1 MTIEQELKISPI
13 NVEARRQAD
22 IRTGDR
28 VRVHTKIVEKG
39 KTRTQPFE
47 GLVIA
52 RKHGREPGASFTVR
66 RTTGEYGVERVFP
79 LYSPNI
85 QKIEVLRR
93 SKVRQSNIYHIR
105 DKVTRQIRREMRRMM
120 LINETA
126 ADDSLPEESAE
137 ASETEETL
145 EEAGSTEEEQAS
157 GSVGQNQAEEQ
168 TEAGTSSS
176 EEAVVSEDPPAAAEE
191 AADK

>member
-1 MTIEQELKISPI
+1 MTVEQELNISPI

-52 RKHGREPGASFTVR
+52 RKHGTEPGASFTVR

-126 ADDSLPEESAE
+126 ADDSLPEEPAE
-137 ASETEETL
+137 AGETEETSKETGSKK
-145 EEAGSTEEEQAS
+145 EESGSE
-157 GSVGQNQAEEQ
+157 SVGQEQ
-168 TEAGTSSS
+168 VEASTDFSEKAATSDS
-176 EEAVVSEDPPAAAEE
+176 EGAPVAAEE
-191 AADK
+191 SADK

>member
-1 MTIEQELKISPI
+1 MTIKQELKISPI
-13 NVEARRQAD
+13 NVEARRKAD

-126 ADDSLPEESAE
+126 ADDSLSEEPAEAGGSEEVPEEVGVPE
-137 ASETEETL
+137 EERASES
-145 EEAGSTEEEQAS
+145 AGQDQA
-157 GSVGQNQAEEQ
+157 
-168 TEAGTSSS
+168 EAGTGSS
-176 EEAVVSEDPPAAAEE
+176 EEAVASEDTPITAEE
-191 AADK
+191 SADK